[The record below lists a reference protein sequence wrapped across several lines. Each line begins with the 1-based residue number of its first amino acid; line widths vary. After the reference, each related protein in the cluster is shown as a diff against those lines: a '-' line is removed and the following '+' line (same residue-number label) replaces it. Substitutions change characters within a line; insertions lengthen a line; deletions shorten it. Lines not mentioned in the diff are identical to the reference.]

1 MWVRYSTG
9 VLECTPDS
17 TNRISWLNTYGL
29 VLQVEIERRIAWNE
43 GGAYVLFIT
52 RRSWSTCER
61 VIYIY
66 VRIT

>member
-1 MWVRYSTG
+1 MG